1 MVYKFFVLL
10 TLVMLIPFEGIC
22 SERGVRRKA
31 TRVLRTE
38 IIARADEVLYE
49 KPVTVSSFYRDRSA
63 GGSIK

>member
-1 MVYKFFVLL
+1 
-10 TLVMLIPFEGIC
+10 MLIPFEGIC